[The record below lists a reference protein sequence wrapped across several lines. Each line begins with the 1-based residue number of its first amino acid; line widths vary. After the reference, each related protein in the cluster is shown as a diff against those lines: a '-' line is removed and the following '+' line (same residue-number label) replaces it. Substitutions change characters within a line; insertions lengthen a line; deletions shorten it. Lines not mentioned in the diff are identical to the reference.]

1 MNISLE
7 KIIINAGTQS
17 RAKIDENVVA
27 EYADAMKD
35 GAKFPPAVVFHD
47 GAEYFL
53 ADGFHRFFA
62 AKKCGSPG
70 IFCDVREGTSR
81 DAILF
86 SFGANGTH
94 GLRRTAADKRK
105 AVITMLEDIEWQDWS
120 DREIARQCCVSHPFV
135 AALRKE
141 LGASKTEVKMNVRGK
156 TTTRIQ
162 QQPTEKQ
169 EEPQIPQF
177 TEAEVEREEMKA
189 VVDYL
194 KQQNEEL
201 QDQLTVA
208 QASSTD
214 DIQKEKAES
223 IIKDLRAQIR
233 VLEIEL
239 KEVTVSRDT
248 YQRENGELKKQVTS
262 LLKKLKKLEG

>member
-105 AVITMLEDIEWQDWS
+105 AVTTMLEDIEWQDWS

-141 LGASKTEVKMNVRGK
+141 LGASKAEVKMTMRGK

-162 QQPTEKQ
+162 PPVEK
-169 EEPQIPQF
+169 EEPQVPQF
-177 TEAEVEREEMKA
+177 SEEDIEREEMKA
-189 VVDYL
+189 LVDML
-194 KQQNEEL
+194 KTQNEEL
-201 QDQLTVA
+201 QDELTVA